1 MTQETKKHLQIKIP
15 RHQSPQRIDKFLA
28 QQLPDISRA
37 YIQYLIQ
44 TEAILVNGKPV
55 KPSHKI
61 APAEKIDIYLSDKPG
76 PEVLPE
82 NIPLDIVYEDEAL
95 LVVNKPAG
103 MVVHPAFANY
113 TGTLVNALLYHYQQN
128 LSSLGGSDRPGI
140 VHRLDKD
147 TSGLMVVAKND
158 RVHAELARQFSEKT
172 ASRKYL
178 AVVWGKL
185 PHREQT
191 ISNYLARSQKN
202 RLKMTVVQEGGKWA
216 VTHIRVLE
224 QFDIAALIEARLETG
239 RTHQI
244 RVHMAYIGHPV
255 LGDPI
260 YGGRRHAITGLSHE
274 KTALAVHLLRHM
286 PRQALHAAEL
296 RLFHPLQNKEM
307 VFEAPLPEDMQQ
319 LLSLLREKDG
329 PAPR

>member
-1 MTQETKKHLQIKIP
+1 MTEEIKKHLQIKIP
-15 RHQSPQRIDKFLA
+15 RHQSPQRIDKYLA
-28 QQLPDISRA
+28 QHLPDISRA

-44 TEAILVNGKPV
+44 TQSILVNGKPV
-55 KPSHKI
+55 KPSHKVV
-61 APAEKIDIYLSDKPG
+61 PSERIDVYLTSKPG

-82 NIPLDIVYEDEAL
+82 DIPLDIVYEDEAL

-158 RVHAELARQFSEKT
+158 KVHAELARQFSEKT

-191 ISNYLARSQKN
+191 VSNYLARSPKN

-216 VTHIRVLE
+216 VTHIRVIE
-224 QFDIAALIEARLETG
+224 QFSLAALVEARLETG

-260 YGGRRHAITGLSHE
+260 YGGRRHAITGLSQD
-274 KTALAVHLLRHM
+274 KTAFAVQLLRFM
-286 PRQALHAAEL
+286 PRQALHAYEL
-296 RLFHPLQNKEM
+296 QLIHPLQGKDM
-307 VFEAPLPEDMQQ
+307 IFEAPLPEDMQK
-319 LLSLLREKDG
+319 LLAVLRKHDCT
-329 PAPR
+329 